1 MASEAHLADDAPPP
15 SAPRHRRWLRALV
28 AVGVLAAL
36 LVAAGG
42 DLLSSQAALDWVI
55 GRALLEAQGRLA
67 IEGATG
73 SLLDTVRIARLTW
86 RGDDVDVEAQDAS
99 LSWSPTD
106 LLSRRFNV
114 SALHARRIALT
125 LRPSA
130 DPAAP
135 LPQNLALPLE
145 VNLRNVGV
153 ERLDWR
159 MGARAGAI
167 DDIAFDYAGG
177 AQTHSLRRLRLA
189 TAVGAVSGEANLGAA
204 APFALQGTLAFDGS
218 GDLRDVQA
226 RADARGTLSVV
237 ELSGTG
243 STRDATVAAQARVA
257 PLADVPLLAAHIDAR
272 DVDLRRFA
280 AGLPSTRLTVVADAR
295 PAPGGFTGTLAV
307 GNADAG
313 ALDAGRI
320 PLTSLAS
327 DFVWNGDEIALDALH
342 AELAGNGRITGR
354 AVVPVHGGASR
365 WQLAVRDVDLN
376 RLQSKLIATRL
387 AGTLTADVAQAKQTV
402 RGEFAQAD
410 LSLAFAA
417 TIADGAVDIERFRGR
432 AGGSEITG
440 RGRAA
445 TAGAR
450 GFDVTAQLVR
460 FDPSRFGAFPAGS
473 LDGSVAARGV
483 LSPAWDVAAEVT
495 LRAGSRLDGAALNG
509 SARGRASAGAVRD
522 VAAAFALASATIKL
536 EGSVGAPGD
545 RLHYRIDVDKVA
557 DLRALL
563 AHLANVTVP
572 EAIAGSVHAHG
583 TLLSEPGG
591 NGIDLDLSA
600 DGLQWGPRIAVAT
613 LRAKTAIG
621 AGGMTLGAAANAAR
635 TFAIDAAATGVR
647 LPQGE
652 LATVNASVT
661 GTLAHHTA
669 KFYFKGADIDAQ
681 VHATGGV
688 PARAGAAAD
697 AAILWSGTLDTLSNR
712 GLYAFALDAP
722 TPVEWGPGR
731 LHVGTAHVA
740 VAEGRALLD
749 EFLWDGGRITTRGT
763 FGGIP
768 VLALARL
775 AGTKLPV
782 TTTLVVGGDWSLAAN
797 PRLTGTLRVHREGG
811 DIYGA
816 DSLSSDRAD
825 LALGITTLALD
836 ARFADDGVD
845 ATATLRSQRAG
856 NADARLAVAAPPDAP
871 RGRISHNATV
881 SAALTADLPSLRP
894 LQPWLPT
901 IAVLDG
907 NAHVDLQA
915 RGTLDAPTL
924 AGTFRG
930 DDMRVDLPQYGVN
943 LTQGRLRAHIADQAV
958 VLDEL
963 TFTGGEG
970 RFTAQGTLTRAEH
983 SGGTGTA
990 PLGQVTWKA
999 TNFRVVNRPDLRLV
1013 AGGSGSVA
1021 VEGGK
1026 LTLLGNVEIVEGR
1039 IDYAPTTSGALG
1051 SDVVIVG
1058 RPRRTEAA
1066 GAPLDLPLALD
1077 IDVVLGHDL
1086 RFTGDGFDTELTGR
1100 LRVTTARNGTL
1111 ATKGT
1116 IRTVNGTYFA
1126 FGQRLDIDRG
1136 QLIFDGPADNPA
1148 LDVVALRRN
1157 LAVEAGVEVTGTVRV
1172 PRVRL
1177 VSNPPVPDGEKL
1189 SWLVTGQGLDRASRA
1204 DLAALGAASASLL
1217 GAGQKPLTTT
1227 IANSIGLDDISLRSS
1242 STNAIA
1248 GTQSQVVAFG
1258 KRISDRLTLVYEQ
1271 GLTLATNALRIEYTL
1286 SHSLTL
1292 RAEAGVVSSIGLYF
1306 RRTYD

>member
-1 MASEAHLADDAPPP
+1 MPNEVLPADE
-15 SAPRHRRWLRALV
+15 SRIPRRRRWLGALV
-28 AVGVLAAL
+28 AVGVLVAL
-36 LVAAGG
+36 SIAAGG
-42 DLLSSQAALDWVI
+42 ALLSSQAALDWVI
-55 GRALLEAQGRLA
+55 GRALQAAQGRLA
-67 IEGATG
+67 VDGATG

-86 RGDDVDVEAQDAS
+86 RGDDVDVDAQDVT

-153 ERLDWR
+153 ERLEWR
-159 MGARAGAI
+159 LGARAGAI
-167 DDIAFDYAGG
+167 DNIAFDYAGG
-177 AQTHSLRRLRLA
+177 AQAHSLRGLRLA
-189 TAVGAVSGEANLGAA
+189 TPVGAVSGEASLGAA

-218 GDLRDVQA
+218 GDLRDAQA
-226 RADARGTLSVV
+226 RVQARGTLSIV

-243 STRDATVAAQARVA
+243 ATRDAAVAAQARLA
-257 PLADVPLLAAHIDAR
+257 PLADVPLLGAHIEAR
-272 DVDLRRFA
+272 EVDLGRFA
-280 AGLPSTRLTVVADAR
+280 AWLPGTRLTMAVDAR
-295 PAPGGFTGTLAV
+295 PASGGFAGTLAV

-320 PLTSLAS
+320 PLMSLAA
-327 DFVWNGDEIALDALH
+327 DFAWDGSAIALDGIR
-342 AELAGNGRITGR
+342 AELAGNGRVAGR
-354 AVVPVHGGASR
+354 AVVPVDGGASR
-365 WQLAVRDVDLN
+365 WQLSVRDLDLK
-376 RLQSKLIATRL
+376 RIQTKLIATRL
-387 AGTLTADVAQAKQTV
+387 AGTLTADVAQARQTV
-402 RGEFAQAD
+402 RGELAQAD
-410 LSLAFAA
+410 MSLAFAA
-417 TIADGAVDIERFRGR
+417 TIAGGAVDIERFRGR
-432 AGGSEITG
+432 AGASEISG

-445 TAGAR
+445 TSGGRA
-450 GFDVTAQLVR
+450 FDVTAQLVR

-473 LDGSVAARGV
+473 LDGDVAARGV
-483 LSPAWDVAAEVT
+483 LSPAWNVAGEVT
-495 LRAGSRLDGAALNG
+495 LRTGSRLDGTALSG
-509 SARGRASAGAVRD
+509 SARGQASAGALRD
-522 VAAAFALASATIKL
+522 VVAALALASATIKVD
-536 EGSVGAPGD
+536 GSVGAPGD

-557 DLRALL
+557 DLRLLL
-563 AHLANVTVP
+563 AHHAKVAVP
-572 EAIAGSVHAHG
+572 EMIAGSVHAHG

-591 NGIDLDLSA
+591 NGIDLELSA
-600 DGLQWGPRIAVAT
+600 DGLHWGSRIAVAT
-613 LRAKTAIG
+613 LRAKSAIG
-621 AGGMTLGAAANAAR
+621 AGGMTLDAAANAAR
-635 TFAIDAAATGVR
+635 SFAIDAAATGVR

-652 LATVNASVT
+652 LDTLKASVT

-669 KFYFKGADIDAQ
+669 KLALKGVDVDAQ
-681 VHATGGV
+681 VRATGGV
-688 PARAGAAAD
+688 PVPAGAAAD
-697 AAILWSGTLDTLSNR
+697 APIRWSGTLDSLSNR
-712 GLYAFALDAP
+712 GLYAIALDAP

-731 LHVGTAHVA
+731 LHIGAAQVA
-740 VAEGRALLD
+740 VAEGRALLE
-749 EFLWDGGRITTRGT
+749 EFLWDAGRITTHGT

-797 PRLTGTLRVHREGG
+797 PRLTGTLRLHREGG
-811 DIYGA
+811 DIYGT

-871 RGRISHNATV
+871 PGQISRNATV
-881 SAALTADLPSLRP
+881 FATLAADLPSLRP

-907 NAHVDLQA
+907 SAHVDLEA
-915 RGTLDAPTL
+915 RGTLDAPRL

-970 RFTAQGTLTRAEH
+970 RFTAQGTLARAQR
-983 SGGTGTA
+983 SGGTGTD

-999 TNFRVVNRPDLRLV
+999 TNFRVVNRPDLRFI

-1026 LTLLGNVEIVEGR
+1026 LTLLGSVEIIEGR
-1039 IDYAPTTSGALG
+1039 IDYAPTTSGTLG

-1058 RPRRTEAA
+1058 RSRRADAA
-1066 GAPLDLPLALD
+1066 GASLDLPLALD
-1077 IDVVLGHDL
+1077 IDVALGNDL
-1086 RFTGDGFDTELTGR
+1086 RFTGDGFDTGLTGR

-1116 IRTVNGTYFA
+1116 IRTVKGTYFA

-1204 DLAALGAASASLL
+1204 DLAALGAAYASLL
-1217 GAGQKPLTTT
+1217 GTGQRPITTT
-1227 IANSIGLDDISLRSS
+1227 IANTIGLDDISVHGA

-1248 GTQSQVVAFG
+1248 GTQGQVVAFG

-1271 GLTLATNALRIEYTL
+1271 GLTVATNALRIEYTL
-1286 SHSLTL
+1286 SRSLTL